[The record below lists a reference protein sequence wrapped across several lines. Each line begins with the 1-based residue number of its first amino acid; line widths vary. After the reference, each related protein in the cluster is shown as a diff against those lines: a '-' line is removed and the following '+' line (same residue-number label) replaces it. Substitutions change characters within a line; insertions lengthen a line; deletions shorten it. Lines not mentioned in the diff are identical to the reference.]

1 MDIRQ
6 ELIEL
11 CVDMVGFWE
20 QLKNEV
26 ELIPETK
33 LDEVVHKWNTYF
45 KDHVESV
52 YKLTSAKEHIE
63 EYEAEQYED

>member
-20 QLKNEV
+20 QLKKEV
-26 ELIPETK
+26 ELIPEIDRDK
-33 LDEVVHKWNTYF
+33 VVHKWNTYF

-52 YKLTSAKEHIE
+52 DKLINTKMHIE
-63 EYEAEQYED
+63 NYIDAKRG

>member
-1 MDIRQ
+1 MDIKK

-26 ELIPETK
+26 ELIPEEK

-45 KDHVESV
+45 KDHVETV
-52 YKLTSAKEHIE
+52 DKLVNAKMHIE
-63 EYEAEQYED
+63 DYIDEKMK